1 MSESLPNRTVAAWK
15 LLSDNGSRCNEPLY
29 FVTIGPRIYFSLEL
43 GLPLRESFH
52 VSPAESIAGRKPL
65 GIQKHF
71 AAAAAAAAAAWRPP
85 FFFLCLVVHVW
96 FFFFAGTASEK
107 HATRHWHEMARR
119 VSRWC
124 QCGLLEKVV
133 VTCWRKGGNLAKKKQ
148 QKIKQQELEVR
159 RVIKMSCHWCICAT
173 SMIFLTWRLNDW
185 TSEMILS
192 VAQVKGMTFCRLFW
206 RAKSS
211 ANSQTN

>member
-1 MSESLPNRTVAAWK
+1 MDRAVTSHFTLLQLARVFILVWSSGCLYESRFMFRPLRALLEESLLEYRSTLP
-15 LLSDNGSRCNEPLY
+15 LLLLLQLD
-29 FVTIGPRIYFSLEL
+29 
-43 GLPLRESFH
+43 GLP
-52 VSPAESIAGRKPL
+52 
-65 GIQKHF
+65 
-71 AAAAAAAAAAWRPP
+71 
-85 FFFLCLVVHVW
+85 FFLCLVVHVS

-119 VSRWC
+119 VWRWC
-124 QCGLLEKVV
+124 QCGLSEKVV

-173 SMIFLTWRLNDW
+173 STIFLTWRLNDW

-206 RAKSS
+206 RAKSR